1 MSTFHIGVVEDRQDP
16 KQMGRLRVR
25 VLGIHSD
32 DRVNDVPINMLPWSM
47 VVHPANAS
55 STSGGI
61 SQLVEGTWVLV
72 MYLDETMQDPIVV
85 GSLPSTVGPQ
95 KPDYTKGFS
104 DPFGVN
110 PKWSDGQSDTSLIG
124 KEDKWQE
131 HPTYTERS
139 RSKVGEIPMAKT
151 YATATVSTDPEE
163 PKHATWKEPE
173 LRGGGPSKYPYN
185 AVKEY
190 EGGMVEEFDSTP
202 GATRMTRLHPS
213 GTYDEV
219 IVDGTKTTKIV
230 GDGYE
235 ITLGNHMMYVKGN
248 LNVTVEGDMR
258 QFVKG
263 DYILEVGGSMRTL
276 INTTRQTKVSGN
288 DVLEVSNDQ
297 SINIKNNHS
306 LQAGNNGT
314 VRFGNNHSLTIGNDE
329 TVEVSN
335 NLNHF
340 TGGNSTYT
348 TSGRNAVAVTGDRMV
363 ITMGSHKMESF
374 GSITLD
380 TSLNLNVIALVE
392 ENHRVGG
399 IFKVTTGGLIILN

>member
-1 MSTFHIGVVEDRQDP
+1 MANFYIGVIEDRQDP
-16 KQMGRLRVR
+16 KEMGRVRVR
-25 VLGIHSD
+25 VLGLHSD

-72 MYLDETMQDPIVV
+72 MYLDDTLQDPIVL

-95 KPDYTKGFS
+95 KPNYDKGFS
-104 DPFGVN
+104 DPFGVH
-110 PKWSDGQSDTSLIG
+110 PKWTDGQSDTSLLG
-124 KEDKWQE
+124 KPDKWQE
-131 HPTYTERS
+131 HPTYTERA
-139 RSKVGEIPMAKT
+139 RTKVVNVPAAKK
-151 YATATVSTDPEE
+151 YATETVSTDPEE
-163 PKHATWKEPE
+163 PAHPTWSEPE
-173 LRGGGPSKYPYN
+173 LRGGLNSVYPYN
-185 AVKEY
+185 AIKEY

-202 GATRMTRLHPS
+202 GATRMARMHPS

-219 IVDGTKTTKIV
+219 IVDGTKTTKIT

-276 INTTRQTKVSGN
+276 VNTTRQTKISGN
-288 DVLEVSNDQ
+288 DVSEISNDQ
-297 SINIKNNHS
+297 SINVKNNYS
-306 LQAGNNGT
+306 LKGGNDGT
-314 VRFGNNHSLTIGNDE
+314 IRFGNNHTLTIGNDSN
-329 TVEVSN
+329 VEVGNDLSYFIGN
-335 NLNHF
+335 
-340 TGGNSTYT
+340 NSTYT

-363 ITMGSHKMESF
+363 ITQGAHRMESF

-380 TSLNLNVIALVE
+380 TSLNLNVIALAGE
-392 ENHRVGG
+392 THSVGG
-399 IFKVTTGGLIILN
+399 NFRVTTGGLIILN

>member
-1 MSTFHIGVVEDRQDP
+1 MTTFHIGVVEDRQDP
-16 KQMGRLRVR
+16 KEMGRLRVR
-25 VLGIHSD
+25 VLGVHSD

-72 MYLDETMQDPIVV
+72 MYLDETMQDAIVI
-85 GSLPSTVGPQ
+85 GSLPSTVGAQ
-95 KPDYTKGFS
+95 KPDYNKGFS
-104 DPFGVN
+104 DPFGVH
-110 PKWSDGQSDTSLIG
+110 PKWTDGQSDTSLVG
-124 KEDKWQE
+124 KPDKWQE

-139 RSKVGEIPMAKT
+139 RSKVSSVPTAKT
-151 YATATVSTDPEE
+151 YSTSTVSGDSAEPE
-163 PKHATWKEPE
+163 HATWKEPD
-173 LRGGGPSKYPYN
+173 LRGGSPSVYPYN

-190 EGGMVEEFDSTP
+190 EGGMVEEYDSTP
-202 GATRMTRLHPS
+202 GATRMTKMHPS
-213 GTYDEV
+213 GTYEEV

-235 ITLGNHMMYVKGN
+235 ITLGNHNMYVKGN
-248 LNVTVEGDMR
+248 LNVTVEGDLR

-276 INTTRQTKVSGN
+276 VNTTRQTKISGN
-288 DVLEVSNDQ
+288 DVLEISNDQ
-297 SINIKNNHS
+297 SINVSNNYS
-306 LQAGNNGT
+306 LKAGNDGT
-314 VRFGNNHSLTIGNDE
+314 IRFGNNHLLTIGKDSTIEIGNDL
-329 TVEVSN
+329 SYFIGN
-335 NLNHF
+335 
-340 TGGNSTYT
+340 NSTYT

-380 TSLNLNVIALVE
+380 TSLNLNVIALVGE
-392 ENHRVGG
+392 THTVGG
-399 IFKVTTGGLIILN
+399 NFRVTTGGLIILN

>member
-1 MSTFHIGVVEDRQDP
+1 MANFYIGVIEDRQDP
-16 KQMGRLRVR
+16 KEMGRVRVR
-25 VLGIHSD
+25 VLGLHSD

-72 MYLDETMQDPIVV
+72 MYLDETMQDPIVL

-95 KPDYTKGFS
+95 KPNYDKGFS
-104 DPFGVN
+104 DPFGIH
-110 PKWSDGQSDTSLIG
+110 PKWTDGKSDTSLLG
-124 KEDKWQE
+124 KAETWQE
-131 HPTYTERS
+131 HPTYTERA
-139 RSKVGEIPMAKT
+139 RTKVSSVAAAKA
-151 YATATVSTDPEE
+151 YATSTVSGDAEE
-163 PKHATWKEPE
+163 PSHKTWSEPE
-173 LRGGGPSKYPYN
+173 LRGGSKSVYPYN

-202 GATRMTRLHPS
+202 GATRMTRMHPS

-235 ITLGNHMMYVKGN
+235 ITLGNKMMYIKGDLN
-248 LNVTVEGDMR
+248 LTVEGDMR

-276 INTTRQTKVSGN
+276 INTTRQTKISGN
-288 DVLEVSNDQ
+288 DVVEITNDQ
-297 SINIKNNHS
+297 SVNIKNNYS
-306 LQAGNNGT
+306 IKAGNNGT
-314 VRFGNNHSLTIGNDE
+314 IQIGNNHTCNIGNDSS
-329 TVEVSN
+329 VEVGNDLSYFI
-335 NLNHF
+335 LN
-340 TGGNSTYT
+340 NSTYT
-348 TSGRNAVAVTGDRMV
+348 TSGRNAVAVTGDRTV
-363 ITMGSHKMESF
+363 ITMGSHRMESF

-380 TSLNLNVIALVE
+380 TSLNLNIIALASE
-392 ENHRVGG
+392 RHTVGG
-399 IFKVTTGGLIILN
+399 IFRVTTGGLIVLN

>member
-1 MSTFHIGVVEDRQDP
+1 MATFHIGVIEDRQDP
-16 KQMGRLRVR
+16 KEMGRLRVR
-25 VLGIHSD
+25 VLGVHSD

-72 MYLDETMQDPIVV
+72 MYLDETLQDAIVI

-95 KPDYTKGFS
+95 KPDYNKGFS
-104 DPFGVN
+104 DPFGVH
-110 PKWSDGQSDTSLIG
+110 PKWTDGQSDTSLAG
-124 KEDKWQE
+124 KPDKWQE
-131 HPTYTERS
+131 HPTYTERA
-139 RSKVGEIPMAKT
+139 RSKVGAVPTAKT
-151 YATATVSTDPEE
+151 YSTSTVSGDAEE
-163 PKHATWKEPE
+163 KEHATWNEPE
-173 LRGGGPSKYPYN
+173 LRGGSPSVYPYN

-190 EGGMVEEFDSTP
+190 EGGMIEEFDSSP
-202 GATRMTRLHPS
+202 GATRMSRMHPS
-213 GTYDEV
+213 GSYDEI

-235 ITLGNHMMYVKGN
+235 ITLGNHNMYVKGN
-248 LNVTVEGDMR
+248 LNMTVEGDLR

-276 INTTRQTKVSGN
+276 VNTTRQTKISGN
-288 DVLEVSNDQ
+288 DVLEISNDQ
-297 SINIKNNHS
+297 SINIMNNHS
-306 LQAGNNGT
+306 LKAGNNGT
-314 VRFGNNHSLTIGNDE
+314 IRFGNNNSLSVGNDQ
-329 TVEVSN
+329 TIEVGN
-335 NLNHF
+335 NLSHF

-380 TSLNLNVIALVE
+380 TSLNLNVIALVGE
-392 ENHRVGG
+392 SHRVGG
-399 IFKVTTGGLIILN
+399 IFRVTTGGLIILN